1 MTTTIPNTTKP
12 NTTMPLTTKPLTT
25 KPLTTN
31 PLMTNTNTT
40 KPFTTTPSLT
50 KCNGGTPPKY
60 TSLRKDNIDKIKLY
74 YNKLLDEYTKAY
86 TEYSTNKNST
96 IVSDREDAEAIL
108 KPRAEAY
115 NTQII
120 NLSKELIESVD
131 KDTDLILQQKTELE
145 EKQQTIDTLLNN
157 IKMLKVSQR
166 DSTISEQARNDSL
179 TITKTGSDE
188 LQFTSHMYMAFNILL
203 VILVIGFII
212 YLVYSNGNTMSNTN
226 QNSINSIYKNI
237 KTNN

>member
-1 MTTTIPNTTKP
+1 MPTTNPNI
-12 NTTMPLTTKPLTT
+12 TMPLTTKPLTT
-25 KPLTTN
+25 N
-31 PLMTNTNTT
+31 PSITNTNTT

-50 KCNGGTPPKY
+50 NCNDGTPPSY

-145 EKQQTIDTLLNN
+145 EKQKKIDTLLNN
-157 IKMLKVSQR
+157 TKMLKVSQR

-203 VILVIGFII
+203 VILVVGFII
-212 YLVYSNGNTMSNTN
+212 YLVYSNSETMSNTN

>member
-1 MTTTIPNTTKP
+1 MPTTNPNI
-12 NTTMPLTTKPLTT
+12 TMPLTTKPLTT
-25 KPLTTN
+25 N
-31 PLMTNTNTT
+31 PSITNTNTT

-50 KCNGGTPPKY
+50 KCNDGTPPSY

-145 EKQQTIDTLLNN
+145 EKQKLRKPQDF
-157 IKMLKVSQR
+157 K
-166 DSTISEQARNDSL
+166 
-179 TITKTGSDE
+179 SDE
-188 LQFTSHMYMAFNILL
+188 SETLEVLGINRLDSGL
-203 VILVIGFII
+203 
-212 YLVYSNGNTMSNTN
+212 NG
-226 QNSINSIYKNI
+226 KEDC
-237 KTNN
+237 